1 VVTRAHLDVLEE
13 KGLSRSSEIEPR
25 FLIGHA
31 RGHVTGRTAAVPFVK
46 IGLVYSCLPYEKL
59 GFDFVFPVGICRE
72 KRGNLENVIKT
83 FVKL

>member
-1 VVTRAHLDVLEE
+1 MVRRAHLDALEE

-31 RGHVTGRTAAVPFVK
+31 RSHVTGRTAPVPFVK
-46 IGLVYSCLPYEKL
+46 IALVYSCLPNKKL
-59 GFDFVFPVGICRE
+59 GCDFLFPVGICRE
-72 KRGNLENVIKT
+72 KRGYLENVIKT